1 MDRRAFTT
9 NTTEKVT
16 QYLENIK
23 VFLIGGGG
31 GGAGTWYPGGSAGF
45 ITTATYGGTL
55 SPDQTVTVT
64 IGAGGTGG
72 KAGEGS
78 AGSRGGTTTINIAGT
93 SYSAEGGHQAYYG
106 GGSSGG
112 GGGGNLGGGGNGGSG
127 GSNGGAGATEAAGT
141 GMGKPAFDAAINFM
155 SGKNLYNIRAGAG
168 GTPGPGTTHKG
179 GGGGGGVINDSF
191 SYPGNYLRGSGW
203 GAGGSSGGLSWP
215 YNGNQ
220 SFQDG
225 GDGARGMVYM
235 FADIIP
241 PVTPSLRF
249 YNMTKTYGDGAFI
262 ITRPTT
268 DSGGSFSYS
277 VIGGSS
283 VSISGTTVTIL
294 GVGITTIRA
303 SQAASGNFL
312 AGTVDGT
319 INVLILPSLTVSKNK
334 YNTKYILNGT
344 INFDGFSTNADS
356 GYTRQF
362 SSNNGAIIS
371 IPNASTP
378 SATITGSGTT
388 TINVTQSAITN
399 YGGVTINDIITF
411 VIVGQNQSYTSQDMT
426 SLDLSGTNL
435 SGSTLSNCN
444 LTSANLT
451 NANLTKSVF
460 SGSTNLTS
468 ANLYNATVDSSTNLT
483 SSTLTSIRSGRITGF
498 TTLLP
503 PSYRML

>member
-9 NTTEKVT
+9 NTTEMVT

-31 GGAGTWYPGGSAGF
+31 GGAGTWYSGGSAGF

-55 SPDQTVTVT
+55 SPGQTVTVT

-93 SYSAEGGHQAYYG
+93 SYSAEGGYPAYYG

-127 GSNGGAGATEAAGT
+127 GSNGGAGATETPGT
-141 GMGKPAFDAAINFM
+141 GMGTAEFTAAINFM

-203 GAGGSSGGLSWP
+203 GAGGSSGGLTWP
-215 YNGNQ
+215 YGKDK
-220 SFQDG
+220 SYQDG
-225 GDGARGMVYM
+225 GDAARGMVYM

-241 PVTPSLRF
+241 PVTPTLTF
-249 YNMTKTYGDGAFI
+249 NNMTVTYGNGAFI
-262 ITRPTT
+262 ITQPSTNN
-268 DSGGSFSYS
+268 SSGSFTYS
-277 VIGGSS
+277 VIGGNS

-294 GVGITTIRA
+294 RPGTTNIRA

-319 INVLILPSLTVSKNK
+319 ITVYQATPTLTVSKNK
-334 YNTKYILNGT
+334 YITKYISNDN
-344 INFDGFSTNADS
+344 INFDVFSTNGES

-362 SSNNGAIIS
+362 SSNNGAIITV
-371 IPNASTP
+371 PNASSP
-378 SATITGSGTT
+378 NVRIVGPGRTT
-388 TINVTQSAITN
+388 VNVTQYGTTN
-399 YGGVTINDIITF
+399 YATVTINNIIEF
-411 VIVGQNQSYTSQDMT
+411 VIVGQNQSYTSENMT
-426 SLDLSGTNL
+426 SIDLSGTNL
-435 SGSTLSNCN
+435 SKST
-444 LTSANLT
+444 
-451 NANLTKSVF
+451 F
-460 SGSTNLTS
+460 SSCDLTS
-468 ANLYNATVDSSTNLT
+468 ANLYNATVDASTNLT
-483 SSTLTSIRSGRITGF
+483 SSTLTSIKSGRITGF
-498 TTLLP
+498 TALLP
-503 PSYRML
+503 PNYRML